1 MVFGSSLVASPLL
14 LLLHVLLFVSIGA
27 AAAESAE
34 SSRASS
40 GIEKPAEQ
48 QEQQQALEKEGTAAV
63 RARKGDTA
71 KALKLVEQGGDMEWQ
86 NPNAV
91 SE

>member
-1 MVFGSSLVASPLL
+1 MAFGSGLIASPLL

-34 SSRASS
+34 CDANV
-40 GIEKPAEQ
+40 EAKTNKELNEQ
-48 QEQQQALEKEGTAAV
+48 LSEA
-63 RARKGDTA
+63 ARKGDTA

-86 NPNAV
+86 NPNDV
-91 SE
+91 SERVSE